1 MVRNKGSEKSYMTNQ
16 LVFTFAKEREC
27 TMFSKK
33 MGLQVVLVI
42 TLIAASLGLF
52 PRQALAHG
60 SFQNP
65 VSRVY
70 ACYLEGPESPDSA
83 ACQAAV
89 AFGGTQALYDWN
101 GVRQGNANGNHQALI
116 PDGKLCSAN
125 DPEFKAL
132 DLPRTDWPSTTLP
145 TSGNYTWGFKVTA
158 QHVGY
163 MNLYVTRN
171 GYSATQALKWSDL
184 EGPFTTVNTS
194 TGDPDGVYTWT
205 SAVPTGK
212 TGRHMIYMIWQRTDS
227 PEAFYSCSDVVFGSG
242 GPTATTGPTA
252 TRTRT
257 PTVGGPT
264 ATRTR
269 TPTVGG
275 PTATR
280 TRTPTPGGIAPWAPN
295 TAYAVNAQVT
305 YGGHTYKCLQA
316 HTSIVTWEPPNTP
329 ALWQMLN

>member
-1 MVRNKGSEKSYMTNQ
+1 
-16 LVFTFAKEREC
+16 
-27 TMFSKK
+27 MFSKK
-33 MGLQVVLVI
+33 MGLQVLLI
-42 TLIAASLGLF
+42 IALIAASLGLF

-60 SFQNP
+60 SFQSP
-65 VSRVY
+65 ISRVY

-125 DPEFKAL
+125 DPLFKAL

-145 TSGNYTWGFKVTA
+145 TSGNYTWAFKATA

-171 GYSATQALKWSDL
+171 GYSATQALRWSDL

-205 SAVPTGK
+205 SALPTGK
-212 TGRHMIYMIWQRTDS
+212 SGRHMIYMIWQRTDS

-257 PTVGGPT
+257 PTQGGPT
-264 ATRTR
+264 ATRT
-269 TPTVGG
+269 TTG

-280 TRTPTPGGIAPWAPN
+280 TRTPTPGGVPAWAPGV
-295 TAYAVNAQVT
+295 AYAVNAQVT
-305 YGGHTYKCLQA
+305 YGGHTYRCQQA

-329 ALWQMLN
+329 ALWQLIN